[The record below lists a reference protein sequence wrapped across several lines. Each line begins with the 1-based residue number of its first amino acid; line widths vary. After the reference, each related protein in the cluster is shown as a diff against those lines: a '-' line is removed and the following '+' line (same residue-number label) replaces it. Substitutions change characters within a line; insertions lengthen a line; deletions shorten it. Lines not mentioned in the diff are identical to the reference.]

1 MNNNDVTLTLGDQ
14 RKVQVHQKE
23 FPESKWNVTL
33 AATGEHNMTG
43 SRVKQVAK
51 YLEGDDTFFLTYGDG
66 VCDVNI
72 QETLKYHKEGG
83 QLLTVTGVRPPSR
96 YGELL
101 TDDTGTVVD
110 FAEKPQVGTGMIN
123 GGYFVCSTQ
132 FLDYLSE
139 EPDCILE
146 RAPMERCA
154 QDKKMKAFEHTGF
167 WQCMDTFRDW
177 ENLEKMWKS
186 GQAPWSVWA

>member
-1 MNNNDVTLTLGDQ
+1 MYRLPLNIWQPVLHASPSYCVHRLRRGSHSTL
-14 RKVQVHQKE
+14 
-23 FPESKWNVTL
+23 
-33 AATGEHNMTG
+33 
-43 SRVKQVAK
+43 
-51 YLEGDDTFFLTYGDG
+51 
-66 VCDVNI
+66 I